1 MPRERTHVRTAYV
14 SLWLPL
20 ASETFIYYEAEA
32 LYDRGFPVSGFSL
45 YGPCGKDLG
54 PRLRRGR
61 LPVEPLGAA
70 SFFRI
75 CAAVLRGI
83 ITKPRVSVGICRDIV
98 FRRRRDAEQQLEN
111 TWAALC
117 GFYLAERCE
126 ALNIGHLH
134 AAWAC
139 GPATAAWTAS
149 RLTGI
154 PFSMNCLAGDIRPPD
169 GALAEKLQAAV
180 FARVD
185 ASHNLPY
192 LAQFDPAGAAA
203 GKHLLIYNVC
213 TLPSERT
220 AEAPMRPPLRLLAV
234 GRLVETK
241 GFQYAVEALKI
252 LLDGG
257 LEAELT
263 VAGSGPWE
271 RKLKQQARASGVEA
285 RTHFPGFV
293 AHDDLPEL
301 LLAADVFLMPCCL
314 TKAGGKGDGL
324 PTVIMEALSHGLP
337 VISTP
342 VSGVGD
348 VIRHGETGLLVPER
362 DADALADAVRAL
374 ASDRL
379 GALRMATRG
388 RALVKEM
395 FDTDA
400 NLKRL
405 AALFDA
411 SRAQQGNTEQLDNCI
426 KSCRGS
432 APDPAGGNDFPRTPS
447 SECRETVGFISS
459 HVDLPGKFAATK
471 LSHED
476 KSTGCIACRAEGI
489 SDKAESEPGDLRCAH
504 RAQGPPS

>member
-1 MPRERTHVRTAYV
+1 MPDKRSHVRTAYV
-14 SLWLPL
+14 SLRLPL

-45 YGPCGKDLG
+45 YGACGKDLG
-54 PRLRRGR
+54 PRLRHGR
-61 LPVEPLGAA
+61 LPVEHLGAA
-70 SFFRI
+70 SFLRV
-75 CAAVLRGI
+75 CAAVIRGI
-83 ITKPRVSVGICRDIV
+83 AGKPRVSAGIFRDIV

-169 GALAEKLQAAV
+169 GALAEKLDAAV
-180 FARVD
+180 FARAD

-192 LAQFDPAGAAA
+192 LAHFDPEGAAA
-203 GKHLLIYNVC
+203 GKHHLVYNVC

-241 GFQYAVEALKI
+241 GFRYALEALK
-252 LLDGG
+252 LLRDGG

-263 VAGSGPWE
+263 IAGSGPQE
-271 RKLKQQARASGVEA
+271 KKLKQQAKALGLKDA
-285 RTHFPGFV
+285 THFPGFV
-293 AHDDLPEL
+293 AHDALPEL
-301 LLAADVFLMPCCL
+301 LLAADIFLMPCCL
-314 TKAGGKGDGL
+314 IRERRREAASGGVPYGGKGDGL

-348 VIRHGETGLLVPER
+348 VVRHGETGLLVPER
-362 DADALADAVRAL
+362 DGAALADAVRAL
-374 ASDRL
+374 AADRA
-379 GALRMATRG
+379 GALRMAAGG
-388 RALVKEM
+388 RALVMKM

-400 NLKRL
+400 NLQRL

-411 SRAQQGNTEQLDNCI
+411 RPGGPTVDGAESVPRAEALFDARPGGPTVDGAESVSRAEALVDA
-426 KSCRGS
+426 R
-432 APDPAGGNDFPRTPS
+432 PGGPTTP
-447 SECRETVGFISS
+447 
-459 HVDLPGKFAATK
+459 
-471 LSHED
+471 
-476 KSTGCIACRAEGI
+476 
-489 SDKAESEPGDLRCAH
+489 
-504 RAQGPPS
+504 

>member
-1 MPRERTHVRTAYV
+1 VYALLRTHGVLNPVADAQSHVRTAYV

-32 LYDRGFPVSGFSL
+32 LHDRGFPVNGFSL
-45 YGPCGKDLG
+45 YGRCGKGLG
-54 PRLRRGR
+54 PRPPHGG
-61 LPVEPLGAA
+61 LPVEHMGAR
-70 SFFRI
+70 SLLRV
-75 CAAVLRGI
+75 CAAVVRGI
-83 ITKPRVSVGICRDIV
+83 AGKPRISAGVFRDIL
-98 FRRRRDAEQQLEN
+98 FRRRRDMEQQLEN
-111 TWAALC
+111 TWAVFC
-117 GFYLAERCE
+117 GFYLAERCA
-126 ALNIGHLH
+126 ALHIGHIH

-169 GALAEKLQAAV
+169 GALTEKLKAAS

-192 LAQFDPAGAAA
+192 LAGFDPEGAAA
-203 GKHLLIYNVC
+203 GKHHLIYNVS

-220 AEAPMRPPLRLLAV
+220 AAAPMRPPLRLLAV

-241 GFQYAVEALKI
+241 GFLYAVEALGI
-252 LLDGG
+252 LRDGG

-263 VAGSGPWE
+263 IAGSGAWE
-271 RKLKQQARASGVEA
+271 KKLKQRAKALGLEG

-293 AHDDLPEL
+293 VHDDLPAL
-301 LLAADVFLMPCCL
+301 LLAADIFLMPCCL
-314 TKAGGKGDGL
+314 MKGDGKGDGL

-362 DADALADAVRAL
+362 DAAALAGAVRTL
-374 ASDRL
+374 ASDRS
-379 GALRMATRG
+379 GALRMAAGG
-388 RALVKEM
+388 RKLVMEL

-411 SRAQQGNTEQLDNCI
+411 R
-426 KSCRGS
+426 
-432 APDPAGGNDFPRTPS
+432 PA
-447 SECRETVGFISS
+447 REV
-459 HVDLPGKFAATK
+459 
-471 LSHED
+471 
-476 KSTGCIACRAEGI
+476 
-489 SDKAESEPGDLRCAH
+489 
-504 RAQGPPS
+504 

>member
-1 MPRERTHVRTAYV
+1 MPGRAGRGAGSPLKGEASDHKESSGEPAHVRTAYV

-32 LYDRGFPVSGFSL
+32 LRDRGFPVRGFSL
-45 YGPCGKDLG
+45 YGPCGKGLG
-54 PRLRRGR
+54 PRLRHGR
-61 LPVEPLGAA
+61 LPVEHFGAA
-70 SFFRI
+70 SLLRV
-75 CAAVLRGI
+75 CAAVIRGMVAR
-83 ITKPRVSVGICRDIV
+83 PRAGIGIFRDIL

-111 TWAALC
+111 TWAVLC
-117 GFYLAERCE
+117 GFYLAERCK

-139 GPATAAWTAS
+139 GPASAVWTAS

-169 GALAEKLQAAV
+169 GALAEKLEAAV

-192 LAQFDPAGAAA
+192 LAEFNPRGAAA
-203 GKHLLIYNVC
+203 GKHHLVYNVS

-220 AEAPMRPPLRLLAV
+220 ADAPLRPPLRLLAV

-241 GFQYAVEALKI
+241 GFQYAVDALKI
-252 LLDGG
+252 ARDGG

-271 RKLKQQARASGVEA
+271 KKLKQRAKKAGLETV
-285 RTHFPGFV
+285 THFPGFV
-293 AHDDLPEL
+293 AHEDLPEL
-301 LLAADVFLMPCCL
+301 LLAADIFLMPCCL
-314 TKAGGKGDGL
+314 AGGSGKGDGL

-362 DADALADAVRAL
+362 DAAALADAVRAL
-374 ASDRL
+374 ASDRP
-379 GALRMATRG
+379 GALRMAARG
-388 RALVKEM
+388 RALVREM

-411 SRAQQGNTEQLDNCI
+411 SAGHKGNAEQAAFRPKRGLD
-426 KSCRGS
+426 S
-432 APDPAGGNDFPRTPS
+432 APDPAGAGAGRRPS
-447 SECRETVGFISS
+447 SRTA
-459 HVDLPGKFAATK
+459 P
-471 LSHED
+471 
-476 KSTGCIACRAEGI
+476 
-489 SDKAESEPGDLRCAH
+489 
-504 RAQGPPS
+504 